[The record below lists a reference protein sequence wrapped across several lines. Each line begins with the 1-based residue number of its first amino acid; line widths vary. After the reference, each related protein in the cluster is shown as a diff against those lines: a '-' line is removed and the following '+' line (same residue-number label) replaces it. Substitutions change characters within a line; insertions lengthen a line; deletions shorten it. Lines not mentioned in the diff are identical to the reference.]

1 MGVISLTSYNDP
13 MVKRKIIMERYSNP
27 VHKGEIEGVEMIERF
42 STQCV
47 DKMKLFL
54 KWEND
59 ILIDV
64 KHDSVGCAVFLSSLD
79 LFIDYIIGKN
89 KEEIKEIVKNYDTM
103 INQSGEYNKEQL
115 DKLIIFDNVKT
126 HLNRLLCANMISEA
140 LKSI

>member
-1 MGVISLTSYNDP
+1 

-27 VHKGEIEGVEMIERF
+27 IHKGKIEKAEMIERF

-54 KWEND
+54 KWEKN
-59 ILIDV
+59 ILVDA
-64 KHDSVGCAVFLSSLD
+64 KHESVGCAVFLSSLD

-89 KEEIKEIVKNYDTM
+89 KEQIKDIVRNYNIM

-126 HLNRLLCANMISEA
+126 HLNRLLCANMISET

>member
-1 MGVISLTSYNDP
+1 MTSYNDP

-27 VHKGEIEGVEMIERF
+27 IHKGELKDSEIIERF

-54 KWEND
+54 KWNGD
-59 ILIDV
+59 ILVDI

-79 LFIDYIIGKN
+79 LFIDYIIGKS
-89 KEEIKEIVKNYDTM
+89 KVEIRDIVNDYDAM
-103 INQSGEYNKEQL
+103 INQAGEYNKEHL
-115 DKLIIFDNVKT
+115 DKLVIFDNVKT

>member
-1 MGVISLTSYNDP
+1 MTSYNDP
-13 MVKRKIIMERYSNP
+13 MVKRKIIMERYSDP
-27 VHKGEIEGVEMIERF
+27 IHKGTLENAEMIERF

-54 KWEND
+54 KWEGD
-59 ILIDV
+59 VLVDV

-79 LFIDYIIGKN
+79 LFIDYIVGKT
-89 KEEIKEIVKNYDTM
+89 KEEIRSVVTNYDTM
-103 INQSGEYNKEQL
+103 INQSGEYDKVQL